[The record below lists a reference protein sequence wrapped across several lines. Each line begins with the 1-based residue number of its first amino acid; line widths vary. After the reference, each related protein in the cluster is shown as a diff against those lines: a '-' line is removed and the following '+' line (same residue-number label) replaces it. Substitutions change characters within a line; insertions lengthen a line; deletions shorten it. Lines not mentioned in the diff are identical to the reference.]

1 MYSELLSDLYT
12 HTPTAP
18 ESEET
23 LVMVLRLC
31 RQRLRRREIA
41 AKHGLAEDLAL
52 ELDHDRTLLR
62 LCAYLDIE
70 HDPAR
75 FITPLA
81 ERRRLEEE
89 LLRKGVDIGASGES
103 ELLDPNAW
111 PAFRGSVRSAH

>member
-1 MYSELLSDLYT
+1 MYSELLSDLYA
-12 HTPTAP
+12 HEPEIP

-31 RQRLRRREIA
+31 RRRLRRREIA

-62 LCAYLDIE
+62 LCAYLHID

-75 FITPLA
+75 FITPLS
-81 ERRRLEEE
+81 ERRRLEQA
-89 LLRKGVDIGASGES
+89 LRLRGIDIGASGES
-103 ELLDPNAW
+103 ENLDPNIR
-111 PAFRGSVRSAH
+111 PAFRSSSR